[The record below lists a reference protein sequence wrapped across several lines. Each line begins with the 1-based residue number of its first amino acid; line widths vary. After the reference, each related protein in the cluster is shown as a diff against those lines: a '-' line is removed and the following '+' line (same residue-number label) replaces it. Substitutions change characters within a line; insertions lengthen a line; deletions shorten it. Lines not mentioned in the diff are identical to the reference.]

1 VEEVAHLGDGGA
13 AVSLLGEGAEQGF
26 QAFGGYRVQPGVPE
40 VLGDEADVA
49 GVAVEGVGAAAF
61 GPGGFGVGLQP
72 LQEGGWVVGV
82 VGGDAVGQG
91 QFSAQEVG
99 PLFVFPG
106 AGSGAVEAFA
116 FAIVRRISYIPR
128 SLR

>member
-91 QFSAQEVG
+91 QFSAV
-99 PLFVFPG
+99 V
-106 AGSGAVEAFA
+106 
-116 FAIVRRISYIPR
+116 
-128 SLR
+128 

>member
-61 GPGGFGVGLQP
+61 GPGGFGLGSVAYFVG
-72 LQEGGWVVGV
+72 
-82 VGGDAVGQG
+82 
-91 QFSAQEVG
+91 
-99 PLFVFPG
+99 
-106 AGSGAVEAFA
+106 
-116 FAIVRRISYIPR
+116 
-128 SLR
+128 